1 MQNEVL
7 FSGPLFY
14 SPSLLGGLSARI
26 VVMNNLTPV
35 LVVLISCHLIGT
47 TLMGCTIW
55 QSEGREFLEKQG
67 LEFAAS
73 KLQKF
78 LNYKDSD
85 CSTEPGLHPP
95 ALIPTGSFVI
105 YGGEQPWDFNTY
117 SQEEGLGFSQH
128 FVQIQANEGSPVF
141 YCYPI
146 QVHPPTDQLSSTH
159 IEQFFAE

>member
-1 MQNEVL
+1 MI
-7 FSGPLFY
+7 P
-14 SPSLLGGLSARI
+14 
-26 VVMNNLTPV
+26 NLKPA
-35 LVVLISCHLIGT
+35 LVALIFCHLIAA

-78 LNYKDSD
+78 LDYKDKA
-85 CSTEPGLHPP
+85 CSPDASTHPEHLL
-95 ALIPTGSFVI
+95 ATGAFVI
-105 YGGEQPWDFNTY
+105 NSESGIWLLDTF

-128 FVQIQANEGSPVF
+128 FVQIRPNEGDSVF

-146 QVHPPTDQLSSTH
+146 QVDPPTDHLSSTH
-159 IEQFFAE
+159 IDEFFAE